1 MPRLWRGP
9 VVVLAAVCLAA
20 AAARAQERQ
29 TEHTVKLT
37 PGQKP
42 ADATIADMAWLAGH
56 WTGDGLGGVSEEM
69 WTAPRDGAMLGM
81 YRLIRED
88 KPVFYELLTISEH
101 QGSLLLRLK
110 HFNPDLTGWEEKS
123 ETVDFP
129 FVAKAEGRLQF
140 AGLTFVPDGDRVT
153 IYLAIR
159 GKDGAVREEA
169 FRMTR
174 VAAATPSEVNTPR

>member
-1 MPRLWRGP
+1 VWLG
-9 VVVLAAVCLAA
+9 ASGAT
-20 AAARAQERQ
+20 AQERQ

-42 ADATIADMAWLAGH
+42 AAATIADMAWLAGH

-69 WTAPRDGAMLGM
+69 WTAPHDGVMLGM
-81 YRLIRED
+81 YRLIRD
-88 KPVFYELLTISEH
+88 GKPVFYELLTISEH
-101 QGSLLLRLK
+101 EGSLLLRLK
-110 HFNPDLTGWEEKS
+110 HFNPDLTGWEDKS

-129 FVAKAEGRLQF
+129 FVAKTDGRLQF
-140 AGLTFVPDGDRVT
+140 AGLTFMPDGDRVT

-174 VAAATPSEVNTPR
+174 IPAAASSVP

>member
-1 MPRLWRGP
+1 MLTMWRWLA
-9 VVVLAAVCLAA
+9 VLLAAVWLGASGA
-20 AAARAQERQ
+20 TAQERQ

-42 ADATIADMAWLAGH
+42 AAATIADMAWLAGH

-69 WTAPRDGAMLGM
+69 WTAPHDGVMLGM
-81 YRLIRED
+81 YRLIRD
-88 KPVFYELLTISEH
+88 GKPVFYELLTISEH
-101 QGSLLLRLK
+101 EGSLLLRLE
-110 HFNPDLTGWEEKS
+110 HFNPDLTGWEDKS

-129 FVAKAEGRLQF
+129 FVAKTDGRLQF
-140 AGLTFVPDGDRVT
+140 AGLTFMPDGDRVT

-174 VAAATPSEVNTPR
+174 IPAAASSVP